1 MRGIWERFACISRRR
16 STDSGRA
23 SREEKNHLGGYPETK
38 GKRLSVFLPPL
49 QLRFVQSSALAGN
62 RGVFAM
68 SSHPFRVRTRNTRIN
83 MKFHRRN
90 TGALPPSLSLSRGE
104 RRKEEAARHRWWLCI
119 LEGGRGK
126 IPRFTKNRAGGM
138 AIERERRK
146 ESRLL
151 GSRFGLRTR
160 VARDR
165 SSEYISI
172 RDSYRLIPPPPRLY
186 FGSSRI
192 GVRI

>member
-23 SREEKNHLGGYPETK
+23 SREEKNLGGYPETK

-49 QLRFVQSSALAGN
+49 QLRFAQSSALAGN

-90 TGALPPSLSLSRGE
+90 TGALPPSLSLEGSEGRKRPRDTGGGFAFSKKGGE
-104 RRKEEAARHRWWLCI
+104 KSPGL
-119 LEGGRGK
+119 
-126 IPRFTKNRAGGM
+126 PR
-138 AIERERRK
+138 IEREEWRSREREERNLDSSARVSGFALASRAIDRRNIF
-146 ESRLL
+146 
-151 GSRFGLRTR
+151 RF
-160 VARDR
+160 
-165 SSEYISI
+165 EI
-172 RDSYRLIPPPPRLY
+172 RI
-186 FGSSRI
+186 
-192 GVRI
+192 V